1 MQVKGSA
8 VTSRLHYLDEH
19 APEKRDEVVGALA
32 VEHRAILK
40 AGVEK
45 NSWVPYSLFIDL
57 NIRLDAVLGDG
68 DLALCRTMGAYGA
81 RVNLPTIYRLFY
93 KVGSF
98 GFILKRAARI
108 WDIHYSS
115 GKLFVEAGSNYAK
128 LRVEGFELPHRA
140 LWLSVQGW
148 AEASA
153 ELSGV
158 TPKESTMIAA
168 PEEPGAACE
177 MLIRW

>member
-8 VTSRLHYLDEH
+8 ITSRLRYLDAH
-19 APEKRDEVVGALA
+19 APERRDEVFGALA

-40 AGVEK
+40 AGVLK
-45 NSWVPYSLFIDL
+45 NAWVPYSLFIDL
-57 NIRLDAVLGDG
+57 NVRLDEKLGTG
-68 DLALCRTMGAYGA
+68 DLQLCRTMGAYGA

-115 GKLFVEAGSNYAK
+115 GKLYVESGDDWAK
-128 LRVEGFELPHRA
+128 LRVEDFAMPHKA

-148 AEASA
+148 GEASA

-158 TPKESTMIAA
+158 VVKESEIISA
-168 PEEPGAACE
+168 PEEPGGACE
-177 MLIRW
+177 IRIRW

>member
-1 MQVKGSA
+1 MKGSA
-8 VTSRLHYLDEH
+8 VTSRLRYLDEH
-19 APEKRDEVVGALA
+19 APDRREEIVSSMA

-40 AGVEK
+40 AGVLK
-45 NSWVPYSLFIDL
+45 NAWVPYSLFIDL
-57 NIRLDAVLGDG
+57 NVRLDEALGDG
-68 DLALCRTMGAYGA
+68 DLQLCRTMGAYGA

-115 GKLFVEAGSNYAK
+115 GRLFVESGDDWAK
-128 LRVEGFELPHRA
+128 LRVEGFELPHEA

-158 TPKESTMIAA
+158 VPKESEIINM
-168 PEEPGAACE
+168 PKESGEACE
-177 MLIRW
+177 IRIRW

>member
-1 MQVKGSA
+1 MKGSA
-8 VTSRLHYLDEH
+8 ITSRLRYLDEH
-19 APEKRDEVVGALA
+19 APSRREDIFASLA

-40 AGVEK
+40 AGVLK
-45 NSWVPYSLFIDL
+45 NAWVPYSLFIEL
-57 NIRLDAVLGDG
+57 NVRLDEELGTG
-68 DLALCRTMGAYGA
+68 DLQLCRTMGAYGA

-115 GKLFVEAGSNYAK
+115 GKLFVESGSDWAK
-128 LRVEGFELPHRA
+128 LRIEGFELPHDA

-158 TPKESTMIAA
+158 VPKESMIITS
-168 PEEPGAACE
+168 PTEPGEACE
-177 MLIRW
+177 IRIRW